1 MIVQKLYLGIILH
14 IPQTVVLYFWALFQ
28 IQNFNKMKT
37 LTIIILTFLYFGFTV
52 QAKTSMT
59 VLNQVHIQSD
69 TTAMVEFKGNYKF
82 KENPMVQNVTVRI
95 EKDKL
100 VADSGDGN
108 VYNLSINKEK
118 ADTFSIEE
126 LSATVLF
133 VRDVNKKITGMKVEV
148 QGSELVADKEITDK
162 K

>member
-1 MIVQKLYLGIILH
+1 LIVRKLCLGIILFVPQA
-14 IPQTVVLYFWALFQ
+14 IPLYFWTLFQ

-37 LTIIILTFLYFGFTV
+37 LTIIALTFLYFGFTV
-52 QAKTSMT
+52 QAKTSTT

-69 TTAMVEFKGNYKF
+69 STAMVEFKGNYKF

-100 VADSGDGN
+100 VADPGDGN
-108 VYNLSINKEK
+108 VYDLNKDNDK
-118 ADTFSIEE
+118 ADTFAIEA
-126 LSATVLF
+126 LGATVLF
-133 VRDVNKKITGMKVEV
+133 VRDANKKITGMKVEV